1 MRPITRR
8 CEAKCNS
15 GHTKPAVLF
24 QETRFPP
31 SAYFALLVHSS
42 YNIGTDFQFWYARGR
57 EPQTP
62 PRFRESL
69 FTGTALGLLVHH
81 CFVWHV
87 AQI

>member
-15 GHTKPAVLF
+15 GHIKPTVLF

-31 SAYFALLVHSS
+31 SACFALLVRSRE
-42 YNIGTDFQFWYARGR
+42 NIDIDFQFWYGRER

-69 FTGTALGLLVHH
+69 FTGTVHGLLVHH
-81 CFVWHV
+81 CLVWHV
-87 AQI
+87 VQI